1 MTVKDEAVDNH
12 IEHIINFR
20 RRLHREPELSFE
32 EFQTTNLIENGL
44 GDTRIKFHELSEKT
58 GLIGVME
65 KDPGLDYIGVR
76 ADMDAL
82 PVTEMTELDFKS
94 EKDGGKHACGQDIP
108 TNNDYGV

>member
-1 MTVKDEAVDNH
+1 MNIIDVSDTIQN
-12 IEHIINFR
+12 EHIINL
-20 RRLHREPELSFE
+20 RRLLQLERKLSFE
-32 EFQTTNLIENGL
+32 EYQTTNLIENGL

-94 EKDGGKHACGQDIP
+94 EKDGVMHECGHNIHSSI
-108 TNNDYGV
+108 V

>member
-65 KDPGLDYIGVR
+65 QDPGLDYIGGR

-82 PVTEMTELDFKS
+82 PVTVMTAIHFKS
-94 EKDGGKHACGQDIP
+94 EKDAMMHECGYDIH
-108 TNNDYGV
+108 TSVVYG